1 MKFDTSKIH
10 PTLIDLS
17 NSVST
22 SRRVIMTSLG
32 FVALLSIASPSQAA
46 DLIKIGAVVSATGPA
61 SFLGDPQQK
70 TLVMD
75 VQKINAAG
83 GVLGRKIEL
92 ILYDDASDANKA
104 NAFTRRLVM
113 QDEVDVI
120 IGSSTTGATM
130 AMLPQAESAK
140 VPMISLAAASVIVE
154 PVRPYIFKMPHSD
167 RMAAQ
172 KVLGDMKQRK
182 FTQFA
187 LLSDTGGFGKSG
199 RNETLKIAETL
210 GLKVAEDQSYG
221 EKDTDITPQLT
232 KIKSSAAQAILVF
245 GTGQAP
251 AIIARNYQQLAMKQP
266 LYTTHGQASTEF
278 IRIAGKASEG
288 IRMPSPALLVAQSL
302 PDSDPQKTVSVL
314 YTKEF
319 ESQAKMDV
327 STFGGYAHDA
337 LLMLVEAIKRAG
349 GTDKQKL
356 RDAIEA
362 TSGFVGVS
370 GIYKMSTTDHMGL
383 DVSAFR
389 MVEIQGGVFK
399 EVR

>member
-1 MKFDTSKIH
+1 MKLETPRTTCLRIG
-10 PTLIDLS
+10 
-17 NSVST
+17 
-22 SRRVIMTSLG
+22 RRAATAWLAG
-32 FVALLSIASPSQAA
+32 AALLPFATTALAA
-46 DLIKIGAVVSATGPA
+46 DPIKIGAVVSATGPA

-70 TLVMD
+70 TLEMYVK
-75 VQKINAAG
+75 KINAAG
-83 GVLGRKIEL
+83 GVLGRKLEL
-92 ILYDDASDANKA
+92 VLYDDASDANKA
-104 NAFTRRLVM
+104 NAFTRRLIM

-120 IGSSTTGATM
+120 LGASTTGSTM
-130 AMLPQAESAK
+130 AMAPQAEAAK
-140 VPMISLAAASVIVE
+140 VPLVSLAAASVIVE
-154 PVRPYIFKMPHSD
+154 PVKPYVFKMPHSD

-172 KVLGDMKQRK
+172 KVLGEMKARG

-199 RNETLKIAETL
+199 RTETLKLAEGM
-210 GLKVAEDQSYG
+210 GLKVAEDQTYG

-232 KIKSSAAQAILVF
+232 KIKSSPAQAILVF

-251 AIIARNYQQLAMKQP
+251 AIIARNYQQLAMQQP

-288 IRMPSPALLVAQSL
+288 IRMPSPALLIAQAL
-302 PDSDPQKTVSVL
+302 PAADPQKTVSVN
-314 YTKEF
+314 YAKEF
-319 ESQAKMDV
+319 ETQARMDV

-337 LLMLVEAIKRAG
+337 LFMVVDAIKRAG

-362 TSGFVGVS
+362 SNGFVGVS
-370 GIYKMSTTDHMGL
+370 GIYKMSPTDHMGL

-389 MVEIQGGVFK
+389 MVEVRGGAFK

>member
-1 MKFDTSKIH
+1 MKTDKPHARPSSPRFG
-10 PTLIDLS
+10 
-17 NSVST
+17 
-22 SRRVIMTSLG
+22 RRAVN
-32 FVALLSIASPSQAA
+32 ALLAAAALLPLASVVHAA
-46 DLIKIGAVVSATGPA
+46 DAIKIGAVVSATGPA

-70 TLVMD
+70 TLEMY

-83 GVLGRKIEL
+83 GVLGRKLEL
-92 ILYDDASDANKA
+92 VLYDDASDANKA
-104 NAFTRRLVM
+104 NAFTRRLIM

-120 IGSSTTGATM
+120 LGASTTGSTM
-130 AMLPQAESAK
+130 AMVPQAETAK

-154 PVRPYIFKMPHSD
+154 PVKPWVFKMPHSD
-167 RMAAQ
+167 RMAAE
-172 KVLGDMKQRK
+172 KVLGEMKQRG

-199 RNETLKIAETL
+199 RTETLKLAGTL
-210 GLKVAEDQSYG
+210 GLKVAEDQTYG

-232 KIKSSAAQAILVF
+232 RIKSSPAQAILVF

-278 IRIAGKASEG
+278 IRIAGKSSEG
-288 IRMPSPALLVAQSL
+288 IRMPSPALLIAQAL
-302 PDSDPQKTVSVL
+302 PDSDTQKKVSVS
-314 YTKEF
+314 YAKDY

-337 LLMLVEAIKRAG
+337 LFLLVDAIKRAG
-349 GTDKQKL
+349 GTDKQKV

-370 GIYKMSTTDHMGL
+370 GIYKMSATDHMGL

-389 MVEIQGGVFK
+389 MVEVKEGVFK

>member
-1 MKFDTSKIH
+1 MKIDTPHARAS
-10 PTLIDLS
+10 
-17 NSVST
+17 
-22 SRRVIMTSLG
+22 SRLRRAT
-32 FVALLSIASPSQAA
+32 VALLATATLAPFAPLVHAA
-46 DLIKIGAVVSATGPA
+46 DAIKVGAVVSATGPA

-70 TLVMD
+70 TLEMY

-83 GVLGRKIEL
+83 GVLGRKL
-92 ILYDDASDANKA
+92 TLVLYDDASDANKA
-104 NAFTRRLVM
+104 NAFTRRLIM

-120 IGSSTTGATM
+120 LGASTTGSTM
-130 AMLPQAESAK
+130 AMVPQAEAAK

-154 PVRPYIFKMPHSD
+154 PVKPWVFKMPHSD
-167 RMAAQ
+167 RMAAE
-172 KVLGDMKQRK
+172 KVLGEMKQRG

-199 RNETLKIAETL
+199 RTETLKLAGTL
-210 GLKVAEDQSYG
+210 GLKVAEDQTYG

-232 KIKSSAAQAILVF
+232 RIKSSPAQAILVF

-278 IRIAGKASEG
+278 IRIAGKSSEG
-288 IRMPSPALLVAQSL
+288 IRMPSPALLIAQAL
-302 PDSDPQKTVSVL
+302 PDSDAQKKVSVG
-314 YTKEF
+314 YAKDY

-337 LLMLVEAIKRAG
+337 LFLLVDAIQRAG

-362 TSGFVGVS
+362 TRGFVGVS
-370 GIYKMSTTDHMGL
+370 GIYRMSATDHMGL

-389 MVEIQGGVFK
+389 MVEVKEGVFK

>member
-1 MKFDTSKIH
+1 MKTDKPHAPHSVRLGRRAAA
-10 PTLIDLS
+10 TLLAAA
-17 NSVST
+17 
-22 SRRVIMTSLG
+22 
-32 FVALLSIASPSQAA
+32 ALLPLAPLVHAA
-46 DLIKIGAVVSATGPA
+46 GPIKIGAVVSATGPA

-70 TLVMD
+70 TLEMY

-83 GVLGRKIEL
+83 GVLGRKLEL
-92 ILYDDASDANKA
+92 VLYDDASDANKA
-104 NAFTRRLVM
+104 NAFTRRLIM
-113 QDEVDVI
+113 QDEVDAI
-120 IGSSTTGATM
+120 LGASTTGSTM
-130 AMLPQAESAK
+130 AMVPQAEAAK

-154 PVRPYIFKMPHSD
+154 PVKPYIFKMPHSD
-167 RMAAQ
+167 RMAAE
-172 KVLGDMKQRK
+172 KVLAEMKKRG

-199 RNETLKIAETL
+199 RSETLKLAGTL
-210 GLKVAEDQSYG
+210 GLKVAEDQTYG

-232 KIKSSAAQAILVF
+232 RIKSSPAQAILVF

-278 IRIAGKASEG
+278 VRIAGKSSEG
-288 IRMPSPALLVAQSL
+288 IRMPSPALLIAQAL
-302 PDSDPQKTVSVL
+302 PDSDAQKKVSVA
-314 YTKEF
+314 YAKDY

-337 LLMLVEAIKRAG
+337 LFLLVDAIKRAG
-349 GTDKQKL
+349 GTDKQKV

-370 GIYKMSTTDHMGL
+370 GIYKMSATDHMGL

-389 MVEIQGGVFK
+389 MVEVQQGVFK

>member
-1 MKFDTSKIH
+1 MKLEAQRTARFRIG
-10 PTLIDLS
+10 
-17 NSVST
+17 
-22 SRRVIMTSLG
+22 RRAATAWLAG
-32 FVALLSIASPSQAA
+32 TALLSFGGGALAA
-46 DLIKIGAVVSATGPA
+46 DPIKIGAVVSATGPA

-70 TLVMD
+70 TLEMYVK
-75 VQKINAAG
+75 KINDGG
-83 GVLGRKIEL
+83 GVLGRKLEL
-92 ILYDDASDANKA
+92 VLYDDASDANKA
-104 NAFTRRLVM
+104 NAFTRRLIM

-120 IGSSTTGATM
+120 LGASTTGSTM
-130 AMLPQAESAK
+130 AMAPQAEAAK
-140 VPMISLAAASVIVE
+140 VPLVSLAAASVIVE
-154 PVRPYIFKMPHSD
+154 PVKPYVFKMPHSD

-172 KVLGDMKQRK
+172 KVLAEMKTRG

-199 RNETLKIAETL
+199 RTETLKLAEAM
-210 GLKVAEDQSYG
+210 GMKAVEDQTYG

-232 KIKSSAAQAILVF
+232 KIKSSPAQAILVF

-251 AIIARNYQQLAMKQP
+251 AIVARNYQQLAMKQP

-278 IRIAGKASEG
+278 IRIAGKSSEG
-288 IRMPSPALLVAQSL
+288 IRMPSPALLIASAL
-302 PDSDPQKTVSVL
+302 PAADPQKKVSVD
-314 YTKEF
+314 YAKEF
-319 ESQAKMDV
+319 ETQAKMDV

-337 LLMLVEAIKRAG
+337 LFMVVDAVKRAG

-370 GIYKMSTTDHMGL
+370 GIYKMSPTDHMGL

-389 MVEIQGGVFK
+389 MVEVQGGAFK

>member
-1 MKFDTSKIH
+1 MK
-10 PTLIDLS
+10 L
-17 NSVST
+17 NSRLT
-22 SRRVIMTSLG
+22 SRLHIGRRALTVSLA
-32 FVALLSIASPSQAA
+32 VAALLPLAFPARAA
-46 DLIKIGAVVSATGPA
+46 DPIKVGAVVSATGPA

-70 TLVMD
+70 TLEMY

-83 GVLGRKIEL
+83 GVLGRKLEL
-92 ILYDDASDANKA
+92 VLYDDASDANKA

-120 IGSSTTGATM
+120 LGSSTTGSTM
-130 AMLPQAESAK
+130 AMLPQAENAK

-154 PVRPYIFKMPHSD
+154 PVKPYIFKMPHSD

-172 KVLGDMKQRK
+172 KVLTDMKQRG
-182 FTQFA
+182 FNQFA

-199 RNETLKIAETL
+199 RTETLKIAKDM

-232 KIKSSAAQAILVF
+232 KIKSSTAQAILVF

-288 IRMPSPALLVAQSL
+288 IRMPSPALLIARAL
-302 PDSDPQKTVSVL
+302 PDSDPQKSVSVL
-314 YTKEF
+314 YTKDF
-319 ESQAKMDV
+319 ESQTKMDV

-337 LLMLVEAIKRAG
+337 LFLLVDAIKRAG

-362 TSGFVGVS
+362 TNGFVGVS
-370 GIYKMSTTDHMGL
+370 GIYKMSASDHMGL

-389 MVEIQGGVFK
+389 MVEIKSGVFK

>member
-1 MKFDTSKIH
+1 MKTDKPHARPSSPRFGRRAVN
-10 PTLIDLS
+10 TLLAAA
-17 NSVST
+17 
-22 SRRVIMTSLG
+22 
-32 FVALLSIASPSQAA
+32 ALLPLASVVHAA
-46 DLIKIGAVVSATGPA
+46 DAIKIGAVVSATGPA

-70 TLVMD
+70 TLEMY

-83 GVLGRKIEL
+83 GVLGRKLEL
-92 ILYDDASDANKA
+92 VLYDDASDANKA
-104 NAFTRRLVM
+104 NAFTRRLIM

-120 IGSSTTGATM
+120 LGASTTGSTM
-130 AMLPQAESAK
+130 AMVPQAEAAK

-154 PVRPYIFKMPHSD
+154 PVKLWVFKMPHSD
-167 RMAAQ
+167 RMAAE
-172 KVLGDMKQRK
+172 KVLGEMKQRG

-199 RNETLKIAETL
+199 RTETLKLAGTL
-210 GLKVAEDQSYG
+210 GLKVAEDQTYG

-232 KIKSSAAQAILVF
+232 RIKSSPAQAILVF

-278 IRIAGKASEG
+278 IRIAGKSSEG
-288 IRMPSPALLVAQSL
+288 IRMPSPALLIAQAL
-302 PDSDPQKTVSVL
+302 PDSDTQKKVSVS
-314 YTKEF
+314 YAKDY

-337 LLMLVEAIKRAG
+337 LFLLVDAIKRAG
-349 GTDKQKL
+349 GTDKQKV

-370 GIYKMSTTDHMGL
+370 GIYKMSATDHMGL

-389 MVEIQGGVFK
+389 MVEVKEGVFK

>member
-1 MKFDTSKIH
+1 MNLEAQRTARFRIG
-10 PTLIDLS
+10 
-17 NSVST
+17 
-22 SRRVIMTSLG
+22 RRAATAWLAG
-32 FVALLSIASPSQAA
+32 AALLPLASGALAA
-46 DLIKIGAVVSATGPA
+46 DPIKIGAVVSATGPA

-70 TLVMD
+70 TLEMYVK
-75 VQKINAAG
+75 KINDGG
-83 GVLGRKIEL
+83 GVLGRKLEL
-92 ILYDDASDANKA
+92 VLYDDASDANKA
-104 NAFTRRLVM
+104 NAFTRRLIM

-120 IGSSTTGATM
+120 LGASTTGSTM
-130 AMLPQAESAK
+130 AMAPQAEAAK
-140 VPMISLAAASVIVE
+140 VPLVSLAAASVIVE
-154 PVRPYIFKMPHSD
+154 PVKPYVFKMPHSD

-172 KVLGDMKQRK
+172 KVLAEMKTRG

-199 RNETLKIAETL
+199 RTETLKLAEAM
-210 GLKVAEDQSYG
+210 GMKAVEDQTYG

-232 KIKSSAAQAILVF
+232 KIKSSPAQAILVF

-251 AIIARNYQQLAMKQP
+251 AIVARNYQQLAMKQP

-278 IRIAGKASEG
+278 IRIAGKSSEG
-288 IRMPSPALLVAQSL
+288 IRMPSPALLIASAL
-302 PDSDPQKTVSVL
+302 PAADPQKKVSVD
-314 YTKEF
+314 YAKEF
-319 ESQAKMDV
+319 ETQAKMDV

-337 LLMLVEAIKRAG
+337 LFMVVDAVKRAG

-370 GIYKMSTTDHMGL
+370 GIYKMSPTDHMGL

-389 MVEIQGGVFK
+389 MVEVQGGAFK